1 MRLGKAVRTA
11 VGAARQPARQRGGGF
26 FLAAA
31 KRGRLR
37 VFFPVGLPDLLYLY
51 AHARDNLIIKE
62 KAAETAAAKE
72 RGARSAAGKADRTK
86 RSGGKAGRRRAG
98 RGGKPPKGNPP
109 KKREKGG
116 RPQTPQ
122 AEKTRDFRRRSGGF
136 FGGKKPNDRNYQNNA
151 LIFNTTILHKST
163 KNEKI
168 AKRFAK
174 KSKKNAPKGVAGRGS
189 VSKCANTPL
198 FACYKLT
205 LIGRIDQ
212 KKPKIVDFFHK
223 NFEKKY

>member
-72 RGARSAAGKADRTK
+72 RGGKVGGGQSGQDKKIGRQGRPPTCGKGRQAAEGEPAEKAGKRRTAADTA
-86 RSGGKAGRRRAG
+86 SGKNARFSQKIGRL
-98 RGGKPPKGNPP
+98 
-109 KKREKGG
+109 
-116 RPQTPQ
+116 
-122 AEKTRDFRRRSGGF
+122 FRR
-136 FGGKKPNDRNYQNNA
+136 KK
-151 LIFNTTILHKST
+151 
-163 KNEKI
+163 
-168 AKRFAK
+168 AK
-174 KSKKNAPKGVAGRGS
+174 
-189 VSKCANTPL
+189 
-198 FACYKLT
+198 
-205 LIGRIDQ
+205 
-212 KKPKIVDFFHK
+212 
-223 NFEKKY
+223 